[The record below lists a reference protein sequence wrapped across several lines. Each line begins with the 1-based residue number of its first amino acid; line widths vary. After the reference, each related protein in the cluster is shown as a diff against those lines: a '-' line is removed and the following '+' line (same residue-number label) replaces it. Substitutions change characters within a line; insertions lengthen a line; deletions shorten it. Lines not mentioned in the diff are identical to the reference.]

1 MASDKE
7 YGRTAPK
14 NDIIDVNYDQR
25 TLNDFFKMLRD
36 GYKKLEEERKKR
48 EEQDLRS
55 RVKKEY
61 EAIRKQDDTRFK
73 YLEKKELELRK
84 KTATDNYKENKA
96 FIKEYERVLKEH
108 KELTNAQRED
118 LKKDI
123 ASRKEEVKL
132 ARSGILASSMKSAL
146 STVVSA
152 LGKLS
157 SGIDSAMKTY
167 VGYQTGINA
176 RLQGSLPGVNNYF
189 RMLETNIQSRVGITS
204 LFKTETMMN
213 NLQELVQAGVAT
225 DLEQRA
231 FLNTLNDDIAT
242 TFNAANG
249 TLLRLIRLQS
259 QDSTAMRLGMEA
271 YLTKFLNE
279 TVKNTEY
286 LSKTFDDVE
295 SALVE
300 AQAVLNSA
308 GASAEMEYVVQ
319 KWLGVLTGRGLSEQA
334 ASNIATALG
343 QLGSA
348 DINAL
353 SGSNMNYLLQ
363 MAVSRAGKSYTD
375 IMQQGLTAGTANDVM
390 RAMVEYMSEVGGM
403 SNVQRSALANVMGV
417 SVSDLISAS
426 NISASELSK
435 VTSDMLSYS
444 AMFSELGTQMGTLY
458 ERIPETARLST
469 YFENLQFKMG
479 SQMAGDPVTAATWY
493 LANMVEKATGGIE
506 IPVVGGK
513 ATELIKAGIVGYN
526 ALGMVG
532 DIIAGVN
539 NMKDPTAI
547 LAQLGLS
554 APIVEARGT
563 GLKSRARGYSSS
575 ETAYIGSSDSDAFYQ
590 DVVARANKEAL
601 QVQAMVDEEDPSK
614 AINTYLSETLEG
626 HMIGIEEK
634 LATVI
639 ERMDEGTFRVR
650 DDALNSSVSRLAE
663 TVNDIGF

>member
-1 MASDKE
+1 MAGEKYD
-7 YGRTAPK
+7 YTIPK
-14 NDIIDVNYDQR
+14 NQIIDINYDQR
-25 TLNDFFKMLRD
+25 TLNEFFKMLHD
-36 GYKKLEEERKKR
+36 GYKKLTEERKKNEKLIAEENKKRAKEEAKLRLAEQNKNFKAVR
-48 EEQDLRS
+48 EQE
-55 RVKKEY
+55 
-61 EAIRKQDDTRFK
+61 RKLAQER
-73 YLEKKELELRK
+73 
-84 KTATDNYKENKA
+84 YKENKEYL
-96 FIKEYERVLKEH
+96 KEYEKLTRSG
-108 KELTNAQRED
+108 KELTPEQKED
-118 LKKDI
+118 LKT
-123 ASRKEEVKL
+123 RKEEIQLAKSGKL
-132 ARSGILASSMKSAL
+132 SKVASVSKSL
-146 STVVSA
+146 LNTVVSA

-176 RLQGSLPGVNNYF
+176 RLQGSIPGVNNYF

-213 NLQELVQAGVAT
+213 NLQKLVQAGVAT

-231 FLNTLNDDIAT
+231 FLNTLKDDIAT

-353 SGSNMNYLLQ
+353 SGSDMNYLLQ

-444 AMFSELGTQMGTLY
+444 AMFSELETQMGTLY

-479 SQMAGDPVTAATWY
+479 SQMASDPVMAATWY
-493 LANMVEKATGGIE
+493 LANMVEHATGGIN
-506 IPVVGGK
+506 IPVVGGTVTG
-513 ATELIKAGIVGYN
+513 AIKAGIIGADAFNLVGPI
-526 ALGMVG
+526 L
-532 DIIAGVN
+532 AGIG
-539 NMKDPTAI
+539 NMQDPTAI
-547 LAQLGLS
+547 LSQLGIS
-554 APIVEARGT
+554 APVAESRGT
-563 GLKSRARGYSSS
+563 GLRSRARGYSTS
-575 ETAYIGSSDSDAFYQ
+575 ETSYIGSSDSDVLYQ
-590 DVVARANKEAL
+590 ETMARVHKEAT
-601 QVQAMVDEEDPSK
+601 QIQAMVDEEDPSK
-614 AINTYLSETLEG
+614 AINSYLSETLEG